1 MLRWTLLLC
10 FGIYLTLQIAGDDRG
25 QKRAGLV
32 EAEKQPAVI
41 GLSETAAT
49 PVPAAQG
56 PVATP
61 TDPRLVE
68 VAFTP
73 NAPLVSPAAQ
83 RAPEAEP
90 APASAAEDLGQIM
103 YVAGRSV
110 NVRGGP
116 STNNPVVGRLGRG
129 EAVLVV
135 WVEGNGWAR
144 VRVEGDG
151 IDGYISAGLL
161 TDQAP

>member
-1 MLRWTLLLC
+1 
-10 FGIYLTLQIAGDDRG
+10 
-25 QKRAGLV
+25 
-32 EAEKQPAVI
+32 
-41 GLSETAAT
+41 
-49 PVPAAQG
+49 
-56 PVATP
+56 
-61 TDPRLVE
+61 
-68 VAFTP
+68 
-73 NAPLVSPAAQ
+73 
-83 RAPEAEP
+83 
-90 APASAAEDLGQIM
+90 M